1 MIATER
7 TYRMKSSQR
16 LASVIL
22 LLVGVVFTCTIWGSL
37 VLGLRDPKPLEMM
50 FPILYTLAATV
61 FTLRSF
67 RNRVRLSQES
77 VELHGLSGTCVL
89 PIQRIKGRRRY
100 LSRGDIDTPS
110 VWHLVLEPD
119 DDRYPKMDIEELYR
133 FDEQF
138 YSWFNAL
145 PDLDE
150 IDKTRPK
157 SSNFGLV

>member
-1 MIATER
+1 
-7 TYRMKSSQR
+7 
-16 LASVIL
+16 
-22 LLVGVVFTCTIWGSL
+22 
-37 VLGLRDPKPLEMM
+37 M

-77 VELHGLSGTCVL
+77 LELHGLSGTRVL
-89 PIQRIKGRRRY
+89 PIQSIKGRRRY

-138 YSWFNAL
+138 YNWFNAL